1 MTLKIDRSPQSA
13 PAAPLQSLPYDSLGM
28 DAESLKRGILGHLE
42 YTLAELPQQV
52 DSAWE
57 PYVAVALA
65 VRDRM
70 IERWVRTQETYYRR
84 DAKRVYYL
92 SLEYLMGRTLGNG
105 LINMGL
111 LAECDKALHELGYR
125 LEDVR
130 EAEWDAGLGNGGL
143 GRLAACFLD
152 SLATLG
158 YASYGYGLRYDY
170 GIFHQRIVNG
180 AQVEVPDGWLRY
192 GNPWEIPRPSDR
204 FRVQF
209 FGDVRSSLDGQGR
222 LVKEWVD
229 TRDVLA
235 TPYDTPVP
243 GYGTQTVNTLRL
255 WAARA
260 VEEFDL
266 HDFNEGDYIGAIE
279 ARARSENICRVLY
292 PSDSV
297 AAGQELRLAQE
308 YFFVSATLQDI
319 IRRYK
324 KRYRMFDEPRGARVF
339 DHFADKVAIQLNDTH
354 PALAVPELMRT
365 LVDLEGL
372 AWDEAWRITRA
383 TFGYTNHTVL
393 PEALERW
400 PVSLVGRMLPRHLE
414 IIYEINRRLLDEVG
428 GRFGPDDTRARRMSL
443 IDEAGG
449 RRVRMA
455 SLAIV
460 GSHSVNGVAE
470 LHTEILEREVFL
482 DFHEMWP
489 DRFNNKTNG
498 ITPRRWLL
506 KSNPPLARLIT
517 ETIGA
522 GWVTNLEELRGLAAH
537 ASDAALGLA
546 WRKAKRENKLRL
558 AETIVRQYEHRGMAL
573 TVNPDSLFDVQVKR
587 MHEYKRQL
595 LNVLHVITLY
605 NRLRDG
611 HGSRIVPRTVIFGGK
626 AAPSYWM
633 AKLII
638 RLING
643 VADTVNADPAARDRL
658 TVVFLADYR
667 VSLAEQIVPGA
678 ELSEQI
684 STAGTEASG
693 TGNMKFGLNGALTI
707 GTMDGANVEMR
718 QEVGDDNIFIFGLT
732 AAEVADRRPHY
743 DPGDVYR
750 NDPELART
758 VDMIGGGAFSPG
770 EPALFRPIVD
780 SLLTGGDP
788 FLVLADYA
796 SYVACQERVA
806 TTYRDESTWTRK
818 SILNV
823 AGMAKFSSDRTIRQ
837 YADEI
842 WGVSPVRVE

>member
-1 MTLKIDRSPQSA
+1 MTRKIDRSTRVA
-13 PAAPLQSLPYDSLGM
+13 PTAPLQSLPYDSLGM
-28 DAESLKRGILGHLE
+28 DAEALKRGILGHLE

-52 DSAWE
+52 DSEWE
-57 PYVAVALA
+57 PYVALALA

-70 IERWVRTQETYYRR
+70 IERWVRTQDTYYRQ
-84 DAKRVYYL
+84 DVKRVYYL
-92 SLEYLMGRTLGNG
+92 SLEYLMGRTLGNS

-111 LAECDKALHELGYR
+111 LDECTRALHELGYR

-180 AQVEVPDGWLRY
+180 SQVEVPDGWLRY

-209 FGDVRSSLDGQGR
+209 FGRVGSHVDAQGR

-266 HDFNEGDYIGAIE
+266 HEFNAGDYIGAIE

-292 PSDSV
+292 PSDNV

-308 YFFVSATLQDI
+308 YFFVSATLQDVL
-319 IRRYK
+319 RRYR
-324 KRYRMFDEPRGARVF
+324 KRYRMFDEARGLRLF
-339 DHFADKVAIQLNDTH
+339 DRFAEKVAIQLNDTH
-354 PALAVPELMRT
+354 PALAVPELMRI

-372 AWDEAWRITRA
+372 GWDEAWEITRA

-400 PVSLVGRMLPRHLE
+400 PVDLVGRMLPRHLE
-414 IIYEINRRLLDEVG
+414 IVYEVNRRFLDEVAR
-428 GRFGPDDTRARRMSL
+428 RFGPDDARACRMSL
-443 IDEAGG
+443 IDEDGG

-455 SLAIV
+455 TLAIV

-470 LHTEILEREVFL
+470 LHTEILKRDVFR

-489 DRFNNKTNG
+489 ERFNNKTNG

-506 KSNPPLARLIT
+506 KSNPPLAGLIS
-517 ETIGA
+517 ETIGT
-522 GWVTNLEELRGLAAH
+522 GWVTNLEELHGLAAL
-537 ASDAALGLA
+537 ATDSGLGAA

-558 AETIVRQYEHRGMAL
+558 AETIVRQYEHRGIAL
-573 TVNPDSLFDVQVKR
+573 TVNPDSLFDIQVKR
-587 MHEYKRQL
+587 IHEYKRQL

-605 NRLRDG
+605 NRIRHG
-611 HGSRIVPRTVIFGGK
+611 HDTGTLPRTVIFGGK
-626 AAPSYWM
+626 AAPSYTM

-638 RLING
+638 RLINA
-643 VADTVNADPAARDRL
+643 VADTVNTDPAARDRL
-658 TVVFLADYR
+658 TVAFLADYR
-667 VSLAEQIVPGA
+667 VSLAEQIVPAA

-684 STAGTEASG
+684 SLAGTEASG

-707 GTMDGANVEMR
+707 GTLDGANVEMR

-732 AAEVADRRPHY
+732 APEVAARRPHY
-743 DPGDVYR
+743 DPWDVYR
-750 NDPELART
+750 NDPELARALDT
-758 VDMIGGGAFSPG
+758 IGGGVFSPG
-770 EPALFRPIVD
+770 EPELFRPIVD
-780 SLLTGGDP
+780 SLLAGGDR
-788 FLVLADYA
+788 FLLLADYA

-806 TTYRDESTWTRK
+806 STYRDEIAWTTK

-823 AGMAKFSSDRTIRQ
+823 ANMAKFSSDRTIRQ

-842 WGVSPVRVE
+842 WHVAPTRVE

>member
-13 PAAPLQSLPYDSLGM
+13 PAAPFQSLPYDSLGM

-111 LAECDKALHELGYR
+111 LDECDKALHELGYR

-470 LHTEILEREVFL
+470 LHTEILEREVFR

-587 MHEYKRQL
+587 IHEYKRQL

>member
-470 LHTEILEREVFL
+470 LHTQILEREVFR

-587 MHEYKRQL
+587 IHEYKRQL

-758 VDMIGGGAFSPG
+758 VDMIAGGAFSPG